1 MSIIARR
8 AAIMSSC
15 ASLMIPGAA
24 TAAGRS
30 LGQQWIDGWNAAD
43 PDHLVAA
50 FTPDAIYEDVAFGVK
65 KKGSAGLR
73 ELHKSDHDDVGGFY
87 VELIASHVADGHGTI
102 EWIYGGKDVGL
113 FKTGKPFKVQGVSVI
128 EARGGR
134 ISRNL
139 DYYDVATIM
148 RQVGLLP
155 PTSTQPS
162 LIVTPMPKV
171 PI

>member
-8 AAIMSSC
+8 AVIMSSC
-15 ASLMIPGAA
+15 FGLMIPGAA
-24 TAAGRS
+24 ARAAPAASRS
-30 LGQQWIDGWNAAD
+30 VGQQWIDGWNATD
-43 PDHLVAA
+43 TDHLIAA
-50 FTPDAIYEDVAFGVK
+50 FTPDAIYEDVALGVK

-102 EWIYGGKDVGL
+102 EWMYGGKDVGL

-128 EARGGR
+128 EVRAGR

-155 PTSTQPS
+155 ST
-162 LIVTPMPKV
+162 
-171 PI
+171 